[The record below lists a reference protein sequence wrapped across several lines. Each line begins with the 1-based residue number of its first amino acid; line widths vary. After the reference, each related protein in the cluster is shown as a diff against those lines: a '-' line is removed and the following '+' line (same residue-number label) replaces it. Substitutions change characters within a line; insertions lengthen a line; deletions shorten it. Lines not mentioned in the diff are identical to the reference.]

1 MDEVEMRQ
9 ALAEL
14 AEYES
19 KRARLIERLDDDEVF
34 NRCLKAARE
43 ALARGEDFSQAVIDT
58 ALGED

>member
-9 ALAEL
+9 ALVEL
-14 AEYES
+14 VEYES

-43 ALARGEDFSQAVIDT
+43 ALARGEDFAQTMIDT